1 MSQYHIPVLKDV
13 VIAELGIRAGRKY
26 IDATIGGGGYGIE
39 ILGLGGVLLG
49 IDTDTE
55 ALEYTREF
63 FNAQSVGQEGIAWKL
78 VKGNFRDIES
88 IAKQN
93 GFGLVDGVIFDL
105 GVSSHQ
111 LDTPERGFSYR
122 FTGAPLDLRL
132 DATQGMTAA
141 ELLATRSE
149 DELYEIL
156 AKYSEEQLAR
166 PIAHALVRRGRVKPI
181 RTTGEMLSVIESLV
195 PNPKARPPVL
205 SRVFQG
211 LRMAVNDEPNALKQG
226 LAGASSVLVRSG
238 RLGVISFHSL
248 EDRVVKQFFAKGA
261 WKLVNK
267 KPLTATASERE
278 QNPRSRSAKLRI
290 AEKL

>member
-93 GFGLVDGVIFDL
+93 GFGLVDEVIFDL

-278 QNPRSRSAKLRI
+278 QNSRSRSAKLRI